1 MSDPSSSFLTIPAEW
16 LPHRALWTAWPSHPD
31 LWEADLE
38 GAREEVAAMI
48 LALTP
53 GDTVKVLCNGEEAL
67 ASAALALGDKATLF
81 DAAFGDIWLRDTGPI
96 IAKAGDGHVA
106 IRFLNNGWGGKY
118 SLPGDDT
125 VGDSLATFA
134 NIEIVRQPFILEGGA
149 LEHNGDGCIL
159 TTRQCLLNPNRNPGW
174 NQSEAEAKL
183 RRALN
188 CRRVLWLETGLR
200 NDHTDGHIDNLARF
214 SARDE
219 IICQSPSGSDDPNA
233 ELFGNIEAALQDMG
247 LKVHT
252 IPSPGLVCDEDGEPM
267 PASHMNF
274 IIGNE
279 TVVVPTYD
287 TACGAEAVAALQP
300 LFPGRKV
307 VGLPSTHLLT
317 GGGSFHCIT
326 QQEPL

>member
-1 MSDPSSSFLTIPAEW
+1 
-16 LPHRALWTAWPSHPD
+16 
-31 LWEADLE
+31 
-38 GAREEVAAMI
+38 
-48 LALTP
+48 
-53 GDTVKVLCNGEEAL
+53 
-67 ASAALALGDKATLF
+67 
-81 DAAFGDIWLRDTGPI
+81 
-96 IAKAGDGHVA
+96 
-106 IRFLNNGWGGKY
+106 
-118 SLPGDDT
+118 
-125 VGDSLATFA
+125 
-134 NIEIVRQPFILEGGA
+134 
-149 LEHNGDGCIL
+149 
-159 TTRQCLLNPNRNPGW
+159 
-174 NQSEAEAKL
+174 
-183 RRALN
+183 
-188 CRRVLWLETGLR
+188 LWLETGLR

-287 TACGAEAVAALQP
+287 TARGAEAVAALQP